1 MTSEPTV
8 LRLDRIG
15 AVVFEVDVVVPDT
28 ARTHAAAWKRCL
40 DAFLRRHGR
49 TVGVAFAPFDVREDY
64 LRHFAGRPRIAGLRG
79 FLADR
84 GIDLPDN
91 GTEHSVSS
99 LADCQT
105 RSFLTEIA
113 RYGVPPHPV
122 AVKLLYELRARG
134 ARTAAVCTGGHCDEI
149 VAAAR
154 VRRLFDAVLDGARAR
169 AGATAPGSSG
179 GGRVVPAGVFR
190 GGSEVF
196 AAAARRLAIPPAQ
209 AGLLVASA
217 DGERAGRRA
226 GFGTVLTVTGPDGPA
241 PDGPAPDGSAAPDGS
256 GGTDSGDNGFGSGDT
271 GSAITA
277 ADLAQVRVI
286 GRRREPF
293 GLDL

>member
-1 MTSEPTV
+1 MTTEPTV

-28 ARTHAAAWKRCL
+28 ARAHAAAWKRCL

-49 TVGVAFAPFDVREDY
+49 MVGVTFAPFDVREDY

-84 GIDLPDN
+84 GIDLPVN
-91 GTEHSVSS
+91 GTENSVSS
-99 LADCQT
+99 LADCET
-105 RSFLTEIA
+105 RSFLAEIA

-122 AVKLLYELRARG
+122 AVRLLYELRARG
-134 ARTAAVCTGGHCDEI
+134 ARTAAVCTGGHCAEI
-149 VAAAR
+149 VAAAQ
-154 VRRLFDAVLDGARAR
+154 VRRLFDALLDGARV
-169 AGATAPGSSG
+169 GADPGSG
-179 GGRVVPAGVFR
+179 RGGRNVSARVFH
-190 GGSEVF
+190 GGTEVF

-226 GFGTVLTVTGPDGPA
+226 GFGAVLRVAVPDSSATPA
-241 PDGPAPDGSAAPDGS
+241 LSATRADDAYADG
-256 GGTDSGDNGFGSGDT
+256 T
-271 GSAITA
+271 GSAIPA
-277 ADLAQVRVI
+277 ADLAQVRVF

-293 GLDL
+293 GIDL

>member
-28 ARTHAAAWKRCL
+28 ARAHAAAWKRCL

-49 TVGVAFAPFDVREDY
+49 MVGVAFAPFDVREDY
-64 LRHFAGRPRIAGLRG
+64 LRHFAGRPRIVGLRG

-91 GTEHSVSS
+91 GAEDSVSS
-99 LADCQT
+99 LADCET
-105 RSFLTEIA
+105 RSFLIEIA

-134 ARTAAVCTGGHCDEI
+134 ARTAAVCTGGHCAEI
-149 VAAAR
+149 VAAAQ
-154 VRRLFDAVLDGARAR
+154 VRRLFDAVLDGAREA
-169 AGATAPGSSG
+169 ADPGSTG
-179 GGRVVPAGVFR
+179 GPAVPAKVFR
-190 GGSEVF
+190 GGTEVF
-196 AAAARRLAIPPAQ
+196 AAAARQLAIPPAQ

-226 GFGTVLTVTGPDGPA
+226 GFGTVLTVAGPNGSPA
-241 PDGPAPDGSAAPDGS
+241 PAQSAIPAGA
-256 GGTDSGDNGFGSGDT
+256 GDR
-271 GSAITA
+271 GSAIAA
-277 ADLAQVRVI
+277 ADLAQVRVF

>member
-28 ARTHAAAWKRCL
+28 ARAHAAAWKRCL

-49 TVGVAFAPFDVREDY
+49 MVGVAFAPFDVREDY
-64 LRHFAGRPRIAGLRG
+64 LRHFAGRARIAGLRG

-91 GTEHSVSS
+91 GAENSVSS
-99 LADCQT
+99 LADCET
-105 RSFLTEIA
+105 RSFLAELA

-149 VAAAR
+149 VAAAH
-154 VRRLFDAVLDGARAR
+154 VRRLFDAVLDGARA
-169 AGATAPGSSG
+169 GAEEGTTGPASG
-179 GGRVVPAGVFR
+179 GGRAEPAAVFR
-190 GGSEVF
+190 AGTEVF

-209 AGLLVASA
+209 AGLVVASA

-226 GFGTVLTVTGPDGPA
+226 GFGTVLTVTAVDGLTGFGRADGAGASDGGPDGFAPA
-241 PDGPAPDGSAAPDGS
+241 TFP
-256 GGTDSGDNGFGSGDT
+256 
-271 GSAITA
+271 A
-277 ADLAQVRVI
+277 ADLAQVRVF

-293 GLDL
+293 GIDL

>member
-1 MTSEPTV
+1 MTTEPTV

-28 ARTHAAAWKRCL
+28 ARAHAAAWKRCL

-49 TVGVAFAPFDVREDY
+49 MVGVAFTPFDVRADY
-64 LRHFAGRPRIAGLRG
+64 LRHFVGRPRIAGLRA

-91 GTEHSVSS
+91 GTENSVSS
-99 LADCQT
+99 LAECET
-105 RSFLTEIA
+105 RSFLAELA
-113 RYGVPPHPV
+113 RYGVPPNPV

-134 ARTAAVCTGGHCDEI
+134 ARTAAVCTGGHCEEI
-149 VAAAR
+149 VAAAH
-154 VRRLFDAVLDGARAR
+154 VRRLFDAVLDGARDGAR
-169 AGATAPGSSG
+169 DAAERGSG
-179 GGRVVPAGVFR
+179 NGRTVPAAVFR
-190 GGSEVF
+190 GGTEVF

-209 AGLLVASA
+209 AGLVVASA

-226 GFGTVLTVTGPDGPA
+226 GFGTVLTVTAPDGLNGPNGPHVPHGTDDGSENGPDGGPNGSPPA
-241 PDGPAPDGSAAPDGS
+241 AIRAAE
-256 GGTDSGDNGFGSGDT
+256 
-271 GSAITA
+271 
-277 ADLAQVRVI
+277 LAQVQVF

>member
-28 ARTHAAAWKRCL
+28 ARAHAAAWKRCL

-49 TVGVAFAPFDVREDY
+49 MVGVAFAPFDVREDY

-91 GTEHSVSS
+91 GAENSVSS
-99 LADCQT
+99 LADCEM

-113 RYGVPPHPV
+113 RYGVPPNPV
-122 AVKLLYELRARG
+122 AVRLLYELRARG
-134 ARTAAVCTGGHCDEI
+134 ARTAAVCTGGHCAEI
-149 VAAAR
+149 VAAAQ
-154 VRRLFDAVLDGARAR
+154 VRRLFDAVLDSAR
-169 AGATAPGSSG
+169 AGADQGAAD
-179 GGRVVPAGVFR
+179 GGRAVPARVFR
-190 GGSEVF
+190 GGTEVF
-196 AAAARRLAIPPAQ
+196 AAAARQLAIPPAQ

-226 GFGTVLTVTGPDGPA
+226 GFGTVLAVAGPN
-241 PDGPAPDGSAAPDGS
+241 GSAASVHSATPAVA
-256 GGTDSGDNGFGSGDT
+256 GDP
-271 GSAITA
+271 GSAIPA
-277 ADLAQVRVI
+277 ADLAQVRVF

-293 GLDL
+293 GIDL